1 MKYIKLPPLPSH
13 QNDEYIM
20 WSIERA
26 LEFLASTTMGNER
39 KKHRKEKKKPKKQ
52 KP

>member
-1 MKYIKLPPLPSH
+1 MKCIKLAPSPSH
-13 QNDEYIM
+13 QSEEYIR

-52 KP
+52 RP